1 MKDIDMGLVGDRAL
15 WDIPLPPCP
24 KCGGNLVWFEAGHV
38 PGMRKCKTCRELYLV
53 MRHTMAKKASS
64 SLYKAGRMS
73 RDIESWPLAILRRF
87 GGEE

>member
-15 WDIPLPPCP
+15 WDIPLPSCP

-53 MRHTMAKKASS
+53 IVED
-64 SLYKAGRMS
+64 GRALLK
-73 RDIESWPLAILRRF
+73 EAVF
-87 GGEE
+87 GKGA